1 MTYVD
6 DINNVANTIKEAK
19 RLLNDLLEIMDYGR
33 FYGDKIFASNLKL
46 VDELNESLLD
56 ESRTIIVW
64 G

>member
-1 MTYVD
+1 MD